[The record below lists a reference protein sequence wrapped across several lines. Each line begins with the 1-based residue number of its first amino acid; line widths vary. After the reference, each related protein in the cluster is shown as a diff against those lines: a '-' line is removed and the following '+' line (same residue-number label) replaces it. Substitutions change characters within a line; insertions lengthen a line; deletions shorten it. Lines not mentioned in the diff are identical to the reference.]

1 MLNQEIR
8 NYQSSTFSWIKKGNR
23 TGIQKAL
30 ENPRKPKPIE
40 VKTTSGFL
48 DLFGGA
54 GGGANSSGSRQSI
67 HVDRNSDPKL
77 NVWQAIK
84 DVLV

>member
-1 MLNQEIR
+1 MDIN
-8 NYQSSTFSWIKKGNR
+8 SSWIKKGNR
-23 TGIQKAL
+23 TGIQKAS

-40 VKTTSGFL
+40 DKITSGFL
-48 DLFGGA
+48 DIFGG
-54 GGGANSSGSRQSI
+54 GGGANSASPRQSI
-67 HVDRNSDPKL
+67 HIDRNSDPKL